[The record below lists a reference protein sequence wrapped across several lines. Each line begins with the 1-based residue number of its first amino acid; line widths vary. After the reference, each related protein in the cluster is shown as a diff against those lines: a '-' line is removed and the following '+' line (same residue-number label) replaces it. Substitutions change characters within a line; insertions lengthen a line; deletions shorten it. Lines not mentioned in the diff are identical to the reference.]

1 MSKIKY
7 VSKRFR
13 ASSLQVIEEANAII
27 SEYQDGGYDLT
38 LRQLYYQFVA
48 RDSFPDNRRW
58 RWTGSRWVKDPDG
71 TKNADPNYKWLGG
84 LINNAR
90 LAGLI
95 DWYAIVDR
103 TRVLRGNANWESP
116 QELIE
121 SCVDRFRLNT
131 RATQPHYLEVWV
143 EKDALV
149 GVLKPICTELD
160 VDYFSCRGYVSQSAM
175 WRAAQRIQYEQS
187 PIILHLGDHD
197 PSGIDMTRD
206 IQSRLNQFGCHVDVK
221 RIALNMDQIDELSPP
236 PNPAKVTDS
245 RYDAYRVE
253 YGNESW
259 ELDALDP
266 RTITDLIETSVNK
279 YTDQDARDILLTE
292 QRAHRQSLQSI
303 VDNWENLA

>member
-13 ASSLQVIEEANAII
+13 ASSLQVIEEVNAII

-58 RWTGSRWVKDPDG
+58 RWTGSKWVKDPNG

-103 TRVLRGNANWESP
+103 TRVLRGNSNWESP

-121 SCVDRFRLNT
+121 SYVDRFRLNT

-149 GVLKPICTELD
+149 GVLQPICTELD

-266 RTITDLIETSVNK
+266 RTITDLIETFVNK
-279 YTDQDARDILLTE
+279 YTDQEARDILLTE

-303 VDNWENLA
+303 VDNWEDLV